1 MLKRAD
7 SLDLKNIISYL
18 KQDIADCVYLYID
31 ITVYGLDNP
40 NMKVWYD
47 TDNDGNI
54 DLVVMKYYD
63 SFQLYTNKE
72 TYDVESVKELMDKYD
87 VTMVS
92 ANCRMIRQL
101 HPLCE
106 EKYKA
111 DYGTVLKFGNVK
123 KMISV
128 KPHTVIRNARIDE
141 MYDAAKLIC
150 TDPDIGGHYTPE
162 SLCKQLEDRM
172 KTKMGRSCI
181 IEENGEILAHVAT
194 YAEADGLAVC
204 GGLIAKPEYSSKLYG
219 FAVLNFLM
227 EQLEKENREVFFF
240 MMDPKLTKLYL
251 KMGFNQCADYAKL
264 TKIEL

>member
-1 MLKRAD
+1 MLKLAD
-7 SLDLKNIISYL
+7 KKDLDNIVSYL

-47 TDNDGNI
+47 NDDNGDVT
-54 DLVVMKYYD
+54 LVVMKYYD
-63 SFQLYTNKE
+63 SFQLYTDKE
-72 TYDVESVKELMDKYD
+72 EYDTNAVNELIEKYK
-87 VTMVS
+87 VSMVS
-92 ANCRMIRQL
+92 GNCKMIRKL

-106 EKYKA
+106 KEYTA
-111 DYGTVLKFGNVK
+111 DYGQVLEFGNVK

-128 KPHTVIRNARIDE
+128 KPHTIIRNAKIEE
-141 MYDAAKLIC
+141 MYEAAKLIC

-172 KTKMGRSCI
+172 RSSMGRSCI
-181 IEENGEILAHVAT
+181 IEEDGEILAHVAT

-204 GGLIAKPEYSSKLYG
+204 GGLIAKPEYSAKLYG

-227 EQLEKENREVFFF
+227 EQLEAEGRRVFFF

-251 KMGFNQCADYAKL
+251 RMGFYECADYAKL
-264 TKIEL
+264 TRIK